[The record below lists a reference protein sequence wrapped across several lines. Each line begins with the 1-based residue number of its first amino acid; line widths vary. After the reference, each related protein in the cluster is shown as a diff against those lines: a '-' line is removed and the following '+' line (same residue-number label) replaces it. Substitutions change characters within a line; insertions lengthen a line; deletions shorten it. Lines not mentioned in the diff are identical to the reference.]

1 MGATRAARRSREEM
15 LQLITQCRQ
24 SGLSDAEWCSQHSIN
39 VSTFYGWVSRLRKD
53 ACDLPSPSY
62 GHAQTESPKQEV
74 VRVEML
80 PDHPE
85 PAVLQPQ
92 VSTAD
97 RNIDNSHTIEIEM
110 NNIRIRLTNEADPSL
125 LVQTLRALQ
134 GGTVC

>member
-39 VSTFYGWVSRLRKD
+39 ISTFYGWVARLRRD
-53 ACDLPSPSY
+53 ACDLPAPSY
-62 GHAQTESPKQEV
+62 GHTRTESPKQEV

-85 PAVLQPQ
+85 PAVLQQ
-92 VSTAD
+92 QTGTAD

-125 LVQTLRALQ
+125 VMQTLRALQ
-134 GGTVC
+134 GGN

>member
-1 MGATRAARRSREEM
+1 MGAIRAARRSREEM

-39 VSTFYGWVSRLRKD
+39 ISTFYGWVARLRRD
-53 ACDLPSPSY
+53 ACDLPAPSY
-62 GHAQTESPKQEV
+62 GHTRTESPKQEV

-85 PAVLQPQ
+85 PAALHPQ
-92 VSTAD
+92 MDTAG

-125 LVQTLRALQ
+125 LMQTLQALQ
-134 GGTVC
+134 GGN

>member
-1 MGATRAARRSREEM
+1 MGAIRAARRSRAEM

-39 VSTFYGWVSRLRKD
+39 ISTFYGWVARLRRD
-53 ACDLPSPSY
+53 ACDLPAPSY
-62 GHAQTESPKQEV
+62 GHTRTESPKQEV

-85 PAVLQPQ
+85 PATLQSQ
-92 VSTAD
+92 ISMAG

-125 LVQTLRALQ
+125 LMQTLQALQ
-134 GGTVC
+134 GGN